1 MYLCE
6 VNQEKTSGHQGR
18 RNKAIENKPMGA
30 SGCPSSQDE
39 AWSQETE
46 EEKIIRFLVLD
57 L

>member
-1 MYLCE
+1 
-6 VNQEKTSGHQGR
+6 
-18 RNKAIENKPMGA
+18 MGA

-57 L
+57 LLTLNP